1 MGKTG
6 LHKRY
11 AMNNRSTRDLY
22 YKARELSPKPM
33 EGIDDDKFFRV
44 VSGMNRLIAEEIE
57 NGQTVD
63 FPCAMGKV
71 FIKKFDMKPRIDD
84 DGKLLVPS
92 YIDWKATLKSWK
104 EDPELQ
110 KERITI
116 KYPIHPFYR
125 IVYDKTYSKHTNKM
139 YFGLVFARSVRQ
151 AFSKNIQD
159 GMNCGFTKKY

>member
-6 LHKRY
+6 SHKRY

-71 FIKKFDMKPRIDD
+71 FIKKFDMKPRIGD

-116 KYPIHPFYR
+116 NIRFIHFIELYMTRHIQR
-125 IVYDKTYSKHTNKM
+125 IPTRCTSDLCLPGV
-139 YFGLVFARSVRQ
+139 
-151 AFSKNIQD
+151 
-159 GMNCGFTKKY
+159 